1 METVLRSASREVVI
15 GPQQPFC
22 IIGERIN
29 PTGRKIFQEQ
39 LRRGDLS
46 RIEIDVAQQ
55 VAGGAMVL
63 DVNMGAPLADEA
75 ELMVAAVK
83 LIQGLTDLPLCIDS
97 SIIEVLDAGLAA
109 YQGKALVNSVT
120 AEDERL
126 EAILPLVKKYGAA
139 VIALP
144 NDEEEI
150 PEDPRKRLD
159 LARKII
165 HVATGRF
172 GIPAED
178 IVIDPLAMPVGADT
192 SLVVKTMETISLLR
206 EEFGVNTTLGASNVS
221 FGMPDRHAIGAAFL
235 PMAITSGLTSA
246 ILDAR
251 APQIVRAVQAADLLL
266 DRDPWGA
273 SWIAAHRAQQ
283 AAQAQHRPRRDH
295 GAARDGRCG
304 RQHAALNS
312 PQRKPA
318 RRAPPRRCQYDGA
331 SADGVFTD
339 GPVRVDLRFE
349 PSGRQVRVPAGV
361 SVFDAASWNGIA
373 IDSTCGG
380 HGTCKKCKVR
390 MLDGAAAPS
399 ALDIRAFSPDELRD
413 GWRLACR
420 VLADGDARIDVPPL
434 ATRPKAATVGVGR
447 QVILRPAVQKR
458 YLELDEPSLADQR
471 SDIERI
477 LDGVDDLELRPDLHA
492 VRVAGR
498 ALRAAD
504 FKVTAV
510 IVDEVLIDVQPGD
523 TSGRL
528 FGIAFDLGTTTVVA
542 TLLDLSTGTPVAVAS
557 ALNQQQP
564 FGADVITRIS
574 ATMMDPDTLA
584 RLTALAQQTLAE
596 LAAEVC
602 AAGGIDPAEVYEVAL
617 AGNATMTHIVLG
629 IDPEPLGV
637 APFILATR
645 LLPEV
650 LAAELGLPAHPRA
663 RAVIFPPFGAYVG
676 GDITAGLLASGM
688 DRDARTRLF
697 IDIGTNCEIVLGNRD
712 WLLATAA
719 PAGPAFEGAAI
730 RCGMRAADGA
740 IEVVTMTPDG
750 LELKVIGDTEPAGL
764 CGSGLV
770 DAVTGLVRLGLLDS
784 SGRLVSEERAA
795 ELAPGLAD
803 RLTQLGAERVFV
815 LHWLGEPGN
824 VSRSVYLSQRDV
836 RELQFAKAAIA
847 TGWRILLEEAGLEPG
862 DIQQVLLAG
871 SFGSYL
877 SPANAIRIGLV
888 PDIPVLRVVSA
899 GNVAG
904 EGAKMA
910 LLSVRERAG
919 GLALLEEVRYVELS
933 DRADFNDRFVD
944 QLAFPD

>member
-1 METVLRSASREVVI
+1 MVPPDTAAAGDSMQRSI
-15 GPQQPFC
+15 
-22 IIGERIN
+22 
-29 PTGRKIFQEQ
+29 
-39 LRRGDLS
+39 RRNENRHGALPHDGAHGD
-46 RIEIDVAQQ
+46 
-55 VAGGAMVL
+55 
-63 DVNMGAPLADEA
+63 
-75 ELMVAAVK
+75 
-83 LIQGLTDLPLCIDS
+83 
-97 SIIEVLDAGLAA
+97 
-109 YQGKALVNSVT
+109 
-120 AEDERL
+120 
-126 EAILPLVKKYGAA
+126 GAA
-139 VIALP
+139 V
-144 NDEEEI
+144 
-150 PEDPRKRLD
+150 
-159 LARKII
+159 
-165 HVATGRF
+165 
-172 GIPAED
+172 
-178 IVIDPLAMPVGADT
+178 
-192 SLVVKTMETISLLR
+192 
-206 EEFGVNTTLGASNVS
+206 
-221 FGMPDRHAIGAAFL
+221 
-235 PMAITSGLTSA
+235 
-246 ILDAR
+246 
-251 APQIVRAVQAADLLL
+251 
-266 DRDPWGA
+266 
-273 SWIAAHRAQQ
+273 
-283 AAQAQHRPRRDH
+283 
-295 GAARDGRCG
+295 
-304 RQHAALNS
+304 
-312 PQRKPA
+312 
-318 RRAPPRRCQYDGA
+318 
-331 SADGVFTD
+331 TD

-492 VRVAGR
+492 LRVAGR

-596 LAAEVC
+596 LAAEAC

-650 LAAELGLPAHPRA
+650 LAAELGIPAHPRA

-750 LELKVIGDTEPAGL
+750 LELKVIGDTEPACAARAWWTRSPGWS
-764 CGSGLV
+764 GSGCWTPPGGWS
-770 DAVTGLVRLGLLDS
+770 ARS
-784 SGRLVSEERAA
+784 
-795 ELAPGLAD
+795 AP
-803 RLTQLGAERVFV
+803 
-815 LHWLGEPGN
+815 
-824 VSRSVYLSQRDV
+824 RSWPQ
-836 RELQFAKAAIA
+836 
-847 TGWRILLEEAGLEPG
+847 GWRTG
-862 DIQQVLLAG
+862 
-871 SFGSYL
+871 
-877 SPANAIRIGLV
+877 
-888 PDIPVLRVVSA
+888 
-899 GNVAG
+899 
-904 EGAKMA
+904 
-910 LLSVRERAG
+910 
-919 GLALLEEVRYVELS
+919 
-933 DRADFNDRFVD
+933 
-944 QLAFPD
+944 